1 MILVDT
7 SVWIDHFR
15 IRANHLV
22 DLATRDQLCM
32 HAFVV
37 GELASGHLANRAS
50 TLTDLKAIPHIL
62 PADDEE
68 VLTLIETH
76 KFMGRGLGYVDLHL
90 LASAKLNSVEIWTR
104 DRRML
109 QAAAD
114 LKIAH
119 IPESSSGFS
128 S

>member
-15 IRANHLV
+15 IKADHLV
-22 DLATRDQLCM
+22 DLATRDELCM

-37 GELASGHLANRAS
+37 VELASGHLANRTS
-50 TLTDLKAIPHIL
+50 TLAYLKAVPHIL
-62 PADDEE
+62 PAGDEE
-68 VLTLIETH
+68 VLTLIETQ
-76 KFMGRGLGYVDLHL
+76 KLMGRGLGYVDLHL
-90 LASAKLNSVEIWTR
+90 LASAKLNSVRIWTR

-109 QAAAD
+109 QAAVD
-114 LKIAH
+114 LEIAH
-119 IPESSSGFS
+119 TPESGSGFS